1 VISNRLNRDFEPI
14 EPRTARDLSLDHEEL
29 DCSEAPVSNHRY
41 RLKPFI
47 EWCAEAEV
55 DNRND
60 ISGRDLQTYRLCR
73 RATSDIEP
81 VTMRI
86 RTGTLRCA

>member
-41 RLKPFI
+41 RPKPFI

-55 DNRND
+55 DTRND
-60 ISGRDLQTYRLCR
+60 ISGLTCR
-73 RATSDIEP
+73 PIDAVAGRPAISSP
-81 VTMRI
+81 
-86 RTGTLRCA
+86 